1 MKFAEIYTYNR
12 DELDESRFI
21 TIDTKDDIKYIK
33 ENSIGNLYLA
43 NTTNKIGTISYIN
56 NIVNKP
62 DVIFNSSIGTIIT
75 PNGNL
80 IYNFNYVIKDTLL
93 SSSAPEE
100 NELLVTKPTFK
111 GGKYADFDVK
121 ISVQIIKRLGLRI
134 LTIEYEK

>member
-1 MKFAEIYTYNR
+1 MKFAEIYTYNWN
-12 DELDESRFI
+12 ELDESRFI

-111 GGKYADFDVK
+111 PLK
-121 ISVQIIKRLGLRI
+121 I
-134 LTIEYEK
+134 

>member
-1 MKFAEIYTYNR
+1 MKFVEIYTYNR
-12 DELDESRFI
+12 DELEQSAFI

-33 ENSIGNLYLA
+33 ENNIGNLYLA
-43 NTTNKIGTISYIN
+43 NTTNKIGTISFIN

-62 DVIFNSSIGTIIT
+62 DVIFNSSIGTLIT

-80 IYNFNYVIKDTLL
+80 TFNLNYVIKDTIFFT
-93 SSSAPEE
+93 SAPAE

-111 GGKYADFDVK
+111 GGKYTDFNVE
-121 ISVQIIKRLGLRI
+121 ISVQIVKRTGLRI